1 MVEVVEDV
9 LAQANGLG
17 FFLWGH
23 GVTITGGRVFRS
35 SRGPVALLIAALGLD
50 VPPTLLARADEVIE

>member
-23 GVTITGGRVFRS
+23 GVTVTAGKVFRS
-35 SRGPVALLIAALGLD
+35 SPGAVALLIAALGLD
-50 VPPTLLARADEVIE
+50 VPPTLLARVNEVIE